1 MDAQSLKM
9 DERGEF
15 GLYTR
20 MADFPAGEY
29 PAYLAE
35 GVGGVCT
42 SGSAVLRVFSTEA
55 KLTPGVIVILLPWQL
70 VSLKEASTDF
80 GMTFFC
86 VSQDMFTDTLS
97 SLWRLTP
104 EFFFYMHKHFAYGPT
119 GENTRRFLN
128 FCDLLSLRTKYSPQN
143 RRESIMQL
151 LRVFY
156 WDVYTVYVDDPRA
169 GRLNYSRKEELAF
182 RFLRLIIEE
191 HAPNMELASY
201 AAKLGVSAK
210 YLTSLIR
217 HMSGHSARE
226 WIVYYTLLEI
236 KSLLRESSLDLK
248 PIAARANFPDQ
259 SSLARFFRRYTGITP
274 LQYRKTIHF

>member
-1 MDAQSLKM
+1 M
-9 DERGEF
+9 
-15 GLYTR
+15 
-20 MADFPAGEY
+20 
-29 PAYLAE
+29 
-35 GVGGVCT
+35 
-42 SGSAVLRVFSTEA
+42 
-55 KLTPGVIVILLPWQL
+55 IVILLPWQL

-248 PIAARANFPDQ
+248 TIAARANFPDQ
-259 SSLARFFRRYTGITP
+259 SSLARFFRRYTGHHAAAIPENHPFLIAAPRRTAYLRP
-274 LQYRKTIHF
+274 GVCAPARACGGCSSQNRIVRGGIRRHGH

>member
-104 EFFFYMHKHFAYGPT
+104 EFFFIHAQAFRLRADRENSGASSTSAICFRSGRNIRPRTAGSRSCNCCAY
-119 GENTRRFLN
+119 
-128 FCDLLSLRTKYSPQN
+128 
-143 RRESIMQL
+143 
-151 LRVFY
+151 FY

-248 PIAARANFPDQ
+248 TIAARANFPDQ

>member
-55 KLTPGVIVILLPWQL
+55 KLTPGMIVILLPWQL
-70 VSLKEASTDF
+70 VSLKEASADF

-128 FCDLLSLRTKYSPQN
+128 FCDLLTLRTKYSPQN

-151 LRVFY
+151 LRVLY
-156 WDVYTVYVDDPRA
+156 WDV
-169 GRLNYSRKEELAF
+169 
-182 RFLRLIIEE
+182 
-191 HAPNMELASY
+191 
-201 AAKLGVSAK
+201 
-210 YLTSLIR
+210 
-217 HMSGHSARE
+217 
-226 WIVYYTLLEI
+226 
-236 KSLLRESSLDLK
+236 
-248 PIAARANFPDQ
+248 
-259 SSLARFFRRYTGITP
+259 
-274 LQYRKTIHF
+274 